1 MDVTELSLE
10 QLDELRWTHYWELV
24 YNGEDEKL
32 GYNNPDD
39 IPDEVIF
46 DYYAGIN
53 FVNDDFVCTV
63 GK

>member
-1 MDVTELSLE
+1 MDVTELNME
-10 QLDELRWTHYWELV
+10 QLDELRWTYYWELV

-39 IPDEVIF
+39 IENETLF
-46 DYYAGIN
+46 ERYAGIN
-53 FVNDDFVCTV
+53 FVNDDFACTV